1 MGKSK
6 VYLISKIILFIFA
19 ILIALACSKKLSAAE
34 TATFAIS
41 NVTIGQKEATV
52 TKNTKDDSVYTAQV
66 DERSIGDG
74 YIISGKTDVDAQISA
89 TDFEGKEFSV
99 KRNGTDFN
107 IEKEETKSY
116 NINGTSVCYITC
128 LLYTSDAAD
137 D

>member
-1 MGKSK
+1 MQ
-6 VYLISKIILFIFA
+6 
-19 ILIALACSKKLSAAE
+19 LACSKKLSAAE

-74 YIISGKTDVDAQISA
+74 YIISGKADADAQISA

-116 NINGTSVCYITC
+116 NIMEHLFAI
-128 LLYTSDAAD
+128 
-137 D
+137 

>member
-6 VYLISKIILFIFA
+6 VYLNSKIILFIFA

-74 YIISGKTDVDAQISA
+74 YIISGKADVDAQISA

-107 IEKEETKSY
+107 IEKEETK
-116 NINGTSVCYITC
+116 
-128 LLYTSDAAD
+128 
-137 D
+137 

>member
-6 VYLISKIILFIFA
+6 VYLNSKIILFIFA

-74 YIISGKTDVDAQISA
+74 YIKVERRMSMHRFLQRIL
-89 TDFEGKEFSV
+89 KEKNFQ
-99 KRNGTDFN
+99 
-107 IEKEETKSY
+107 
-116 NINGTSVCYITC
+116 
-128 LLYTSDAAD
+128 
-137 D
+137 

>member
-6 VYLISKIILFIFA
+6 VYLNSKIILFIFA

-74 YIISGKTDVDAQISA
+74 YIISGKADVDAQISA
-89 TDFEGKEFSV
+89 TDFEGKEMKSCIIV
-99 KRNGTDFN
+99 KTTQNKTVKNSPKPSFLHKTCGN
-107 IEKEETKSY
+107 EKFFLQ
-116 NINGTSVCYITC
+116 NR
-128 LLYTSDAAD
+128 
-137 D
+137 